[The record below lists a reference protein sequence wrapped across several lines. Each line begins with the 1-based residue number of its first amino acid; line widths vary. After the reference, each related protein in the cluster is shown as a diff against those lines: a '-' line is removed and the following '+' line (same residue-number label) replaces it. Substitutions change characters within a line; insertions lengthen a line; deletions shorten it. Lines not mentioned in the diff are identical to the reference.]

1 MKKVPDGQVLDGQVL
16 ATHHQEP
23 HTRGIVAKQSPYGG
37 ELGI

>member
-1 MKKVPDGQVLDGQVL
+1 MKKVPDGHVLT
-16 ATHHQEP
+16 THHQEP

>member
-1 MKKVPDGQVLDGQVL
+1 MKKVPDGVLDARG
-16 ATHHQEP
+16 HQEP